1 MHNPIKGLIFSTGIT
16 CWHWGAWSIES
27 WGSINKCQRQHTA
40 LHWCYPFINLNNS
53 SHPKDRGTKPAIKVL
68 GEVWTLALPCW
79 RDSPGFS
86 VLPRE
91 PKELPPQYQANCPQ
105 CWTADLIDMAEVT
118 QRQWETFQ
126 LGSLKNWSLFCLT
139 HCVTKTFW
147 MVCHARRRI
156 CISIWSDIKDICQVN
171 VYIPDQITY
180 PRDLIN
186 LLTWN

>member
-79 RDSPGFS
+79 RLLGQPWVFGAPEGAEGASTSVSGKLPS
-86 VLPRE
+86 VL
-91 PKELPPQYQANCPQ
+91 NC
-105 CWTADLIDMAEVT
+105 WFDRYGRSHSKAM
-118 QRQWETFQ
+118 
-126 LGSLKNWSLFCLT
+126 GN
-139 HCVTKTFW
+139 
-147 MVCHARRRI
+147 
-156 CISIWSDIKDICQVN
+156 ISIRLFKKLIAILSYTLCHQNILDGV
-171 VYIPDQITY
+171 
-180 PRDLIN
+180 PRSAPHLHFHLIRHQGHMPSECLHTRSN
-186 LLTWN
+186 HISQRSH